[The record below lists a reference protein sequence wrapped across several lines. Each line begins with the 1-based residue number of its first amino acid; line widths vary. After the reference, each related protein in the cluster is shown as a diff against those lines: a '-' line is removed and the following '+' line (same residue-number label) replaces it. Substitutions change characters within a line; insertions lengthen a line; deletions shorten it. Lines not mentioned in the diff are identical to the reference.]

1 MNKRVL
7 LGVGGGLLLVLGLV
21 VGVIAGPSLQA
32 LAAGGQASAAAATPT
47 AGNYC
52 QLYEQTVS
60 SKLGVSQSQLESAN
74 KDALQAVINKMYA
87 DGKMTAAQKA
97 QAEQELKQY
106 ATNPCAALQ
115 AAAQARQAQ
124 GSGAGA
130 SSSQTQLIGGARTA
144 LLTAVAGAMNISAS
158 ALQSELSSG
167 KTVAQVI
174 TEKGASKS
182 AVDTAYL
189 KSAQSQLSAAV
200 SKGALSQSQSSMA
213 YSFIQQSVASGDYPL
228 LDKGSAFGGMLPA
241 SMMSG
246 Q

>member
-47 AGNYC
+47 A
-52 QLYEQTVS
+52 
-60 SKLGVSQSQLESAN
+60 
-74 KDALQAVINKMYA
+74 
-87 DGKMTAAQKA
+87 GKMTAAQKA

-213 YSFIQQSVASGDYPL
+213 YSFIQQAVASGDYPL

-241 SMMSG
+241 SM
-246 Q
+246 